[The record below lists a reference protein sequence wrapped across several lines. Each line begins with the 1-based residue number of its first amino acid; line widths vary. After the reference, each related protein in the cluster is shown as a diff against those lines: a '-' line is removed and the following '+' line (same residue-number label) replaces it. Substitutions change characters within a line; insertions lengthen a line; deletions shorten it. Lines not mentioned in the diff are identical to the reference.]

1 MTSHDAVSF
10 VRKVY
15 QTKQVGH
22 AGTLDPAAAGV
33 LPVLLGRATRLVE
46 YFADCSKSYRVELTF
61 GYQTDTGDDTG
72 SVIDS
77 QDPSNLRLDQIE
89 TVLRQFLGAQSQ
101 IPPAY
106 SAIKIGGKKMYELAR
121 QGLEVQPEPRQ
132 ITIHDIKLLRVRD
145 NTILFDVACSKGTYI
160 RSLCVDIGQAA
171 GCPAVMSFLVRTRV
185 GRFLLDTAATLEEIR
200 AQPETCLTAPDLY
213 LDHLPP
219 LTIDCRLAAG
229 FINGQKIPAQT
240 VMPDAGNASGDDAF
254 LRIYHDNRFIGI
266 GKATAHGLIA
276 PHKIFPS
283 DN

>member
-1 MTSHDAVSF
+1 MTSHDVVSF
-10 VRKVY
+10 VRRVY

-72 SVIDS
+72 AVIKS
-77 QDPSNLRLDQIE
+77 QDPPNLRFDQME
-89 TVLRQFLGAQSQ
+89 PVLRQFLGTQFQ
-101 IPPAY
+101 IPPVY
-106 SAIKIGGKKMYELAR
+106 SAIKVGGKKMYELAR

-132 ITIHDIKLLRVRD
+132 ITIQDIKLLRVQD
-145 NTILFDVACSKGTYI
+145 NTILFDVECSKGTYI

-185 GRFLLDTAATLEEIR
+185 GGFLLDTAATLEEI
-200 AQPETCLTAPDLY
+200 QTHPEICLTSPDLY
-213 LDHLPP
+213 LEHLPR
-219 LTIDCRLAAG
+219 LTIDQPLAAG
-229 FINGQKIPAQT
+229 FINGQKISAPPSR
-240 VMPDAGNASGDDAF
+240 PDTANDTGDF
-254 LRIYHDNRFIGI
+254 LLRIYHGNRFIGI

-276 PHKIFPS
+276 PHKIFPT
-283 DN
+283 DR